1 MTKETQRQTN
11 NTLSFPIGTTPD
23 GRNITADFLHV
34 PHMLGLV
41 RSGPF
46 SMQKRTT
53 NSALKRG
60 LS

>member
-1 MTKETQRQTN
+1 MKKNKKRLDAVGGAEA
-11 NTLSFPIGTTPD
+11 SSSED
-23 GRNITADFLHV
+23 GMRR
-34 PHMLGLV
+34 GLV
-41 RSGPF
+41 GSGPF

>member
-1 MTKETQRQTN
+1 MTNDKKPRMAERATWP
-11 NTLSFPIGTTPD
+11 LG
-23 GRNITADFLHV
+23 
-34 PHMLGLV
+34 GLV
-41 RSGPF
+41 LKDFTIRDPGEDDEEGLVGSGPF